1 MKMRTISLGW
11 GVQSFTL
18 AVMAALGD
26 IPPVDVAIHADTTYE
41 RGATYDFAAKWAP
54 WLDNHGVR
62 VVTVEETDDVNR
74 VTAKISEGV
83 LRISAY
89 SVMRKLPDGGTEVNI
104 PAHTA
109 SSAGGMLRRQCTQ
122 RWKIAPMRR
131 WLQANRNGKQVETLL
146 GISLDEFQRMRD
158 SDVGY
163 ITHSYPLIDM
173 RMTRLDCVNY
183 LQRNGVDVPVKS
195 SCVFCPFHN
204 KSAWREMAKE
214 DGDDWRKAVAVDEAL
229 RKVRP
234 PYDLFVHS
242 SRIPLAEVDMRSPED
257 FGQLAMF
264 DESCD
269 SGYCFV

>member
-1 MKMRTISLGW
+1 MRTISLGW

-26 IPPVDVAIHADTTYE
+26 IPPVDVAIHADTTHE
-41 RGATYDFAAKWAP
+41 RSATYDFAAKWSP
-54 WLDNHGVR
+54 WLEVRGVR
-62 VVTVEETDDVNR
+62 VVTVGEPEQAVKMTTAATDIP
-74 VTAKISEGV
+74 AF
-83 LRISAY
+83 
-89 SVMRKLPDGGTEVNI
+89 SVFRQLPGAGMEVNI

-109 SSAGGMLRRQCTQ
+109 SLAGGMLRRQCTQ
-122 RWKIAPMRR
+122 RWKIVPMRK
-131 WLQANRNGKQVETLL
+131 WLQANRNGKVETLL

-158 SDVGY
+158 SDVKY

-183 LQRNGVDVPVKS
+183 LQRNGVEVPVKS

-204 KSAWREMAKE
+204 KAAWREMAKE
-214 DGDDWRKAVAVDEAL
+214 NGDDWRKAVAVDDAL

-242 SRIPLAEVDMRSPED
+242 SRIPLAEVDMRGPED
-257 FGQLAMF
+257 FGQLVMF

>member
-1 MKMRTISLGW
+1 MRTISLGW

-18 AVMAALGD
+18 AVMAALND
-26 IPPVDVAIHADTTYE
+26 IPPVDVAIHADTTHE
-41 RGATYDFAAKWAP
+41 RSATYDFAAKWSP
-54 WLDNHGVR
+54 WLESRGVS
-62 VVTVEETDDVNR
+62 VVTVGEPEQAAK
-74 VTAKISEGV
+74 VTTEASDIP
-83 LRISAY
+83 AFT
-89 SVMRKLPDGGTEVNI
+89 VMRELPGGGTDVNI
-104 PAHTA
+104 PVHTA
-109 SSAGGMLRRQCTQ
+109 SPSGGILRRQCTQ
-122 RWKIAPMRR
+122 RWKIAPMRK
-131 WLQANRNGKQVETLL
+131 WLRANRNGKQVETLL

-183 LQRNGVDVPVKS
+183 LQRHGVEVPVKS

-204 KSAWREMAKE
+204 KAAWREMAKAN
-214 DGDDWRKAVAVDEAL
+214 GDDWRRAVAVDEAL
-229 RKVRP
+229 RKARP

-242 SRIPLAEVDMRSPED
+242 SRIPLADVDMRTPED
-257 FGQLAMF
+257 FGQLPMF

>member
-1 MKMRTISLGW
+1 MRSISLGW

-26 IPPVDVAIHADTTYE
+26 IPPVDVAIHADTTHE
-41 RGATYDFAAKWAP
+41 RSATYEFAAWWSP
-54 WLDNHGVR
+54 WLEKRGVR
-62 VVTVEETDDVNR
+62 VVTVLETGDVDR
-74 VTAKISEGV
+74 VTTRISDEV
-83 LRISAY
+83 LRIPAY
-89 SVMRKLPDGGTEVNI
+89 AVIRELQSGGSEVNI

-109 SSAGGMLRRQCTQ
+109 SFSGGMLRRQCTQ
-122 RWKIAPMRR
+122 RWKIAPMRK

-158 SDVGY
+158 SDVRY

-204 KSAWREMAKE
+204 KTAWREMAKE
-214 DGDDWRKAVAVDEAL
+214 DGDDWRKAVAVDDAL

-242 SRIPLAEVDMRSPED
+242 SRIPLSEVDMRTPED
-257 FGQLAMF
+257 FGQLVLF
-264 DESCD
+264 DDSCD

>member
-1 MKMRTISLGW
+1 MRTISLGW

-18 AVMAALGD
+18 AVMSALGN
-26 IPPVDVAIHADTTYE
+26 IAPVDVAIHADTTHE
-41 RGATYDFAAKWAP
+41 RSATYDFAAKWAP
-54 WLDNHGVR
+54 WLESRGVR
-62 VVTVEETDDVNR
+62 VVTVGENDIH
-74 VTAKISEGV
+74 AFSV
-83 LRISAY
+83 LRE
-89 SVMRKLPDGGTEVNI
+89 LPGGGTEVNI

-109 SSAGGMLRRQCTQ
+109 SSGGGMLRRQCTQ

-173 RMTRLDCVNY
+173 RMTRLDCINY
-183 LQRNGVDVPVKS
+183 LQRHDVDVPVKS

-204 KSAWREMAKE
+204 KAAWREMAKE
-214 DGDDWRKAVAVDEAL
+214 NGDDWRKAVAVDEAL

-242 SRIPLAEVDMRSPED
+242 SRVPLAEVDMRSPED